1 MFKLLRKQN
10 ATKHIGPHDLA
21 RMIEDEASM
30 VMVDVRTPEEYA
42 RDGHIAGSRLMPL
55 ATVPV
60 RSNELPIDRTIVCV
74 CRSGARSGAACEALA
89 RQGFDV
95 INLRGGMLG
104 WRRAGLPTK

>member
-1 MFKLLRKQN
+1 MFKLLRKQT
-10 ATKHIGPHDLA
+10 ATKHIGPDELA
-21 RMIEDEASM
+21 RMIRDQEPM
-30 VMVDVRTPEEYA
+30 IILDVRTPEEYA

-74 CRSGARSGAACEALA
+74 CRSGARSAAACESLA

-95 INLRGGMLG
+95 INLSGGMLS
-104 WRRAGLPTK
+104 WRRSGLPTN